1 MISFKVTYHVHR
13 NFLLFCSA
21 VLVRSGGKG
30 FTTTEQSSY
39 AQHTEATVRGSSS
52 LAQHIAC
59 GSSTYSGVYIYERVV
74 VVVSS
79 VHQASSKPE
88 VAVQNVTRTCPT
100 PDTPRMFYAFFTY
113 VYTF

>member
-59 GSSTYSGVYIYERVV
+59 GSSTYSGVCCFSE
-74 VVVSS
+74 
-79 VHQASSKPE
+79 
-88 VAVQNVTRTCPT
+88 
-100 PDTPRMFYAFFTY
+100 MYAWYQISDLFGLI
-113 VYTF
+113 VWAHESILSG